1 MMTTAPSI
9 ETPIRKAPSRRLSVA
24 LRDRHYDALIT
35 AAVIAAILFP
45 PLLILLGLSWFALT
59 NPSTF
64 WMLVSLY
71 FQSNAT

>member
-9 ETPIRKAPSRRLSVA
+9 ETPIRKASSHPLPVT

-35 AAVIAAILFP
+35 AGVIAVLLFP
-45 PLLILLGLSWFALT
+45 PLLILLGLTWLT
-59 NPSTF
+59 LTDPSTF

-71 FQSNAT
+71 FQSNAS